1 MDIFGF
7 IGCGNMG
14 GALASAVAM
23 AGIKGDKL
31 CLSDASEDKAKA
43 LATELGGQYASNME
57 IASDC
62 TYIFL
67 GVKPN
72 MVAAVLGEIK
82 PILEK
87 RDNAVLV
94 SMAAGLSIEAIKE
107 VMGDFPIIRI
117 MPNTPV
123 KVGKGTILYA
133 TNNVTDHQKQ
143 RFLGALAKAGE
154 LIEIPEKLIDAGSAV
169 SGCGPAFG
177 YMFIEALADGGVKC
191 GIQRA
196 DAIKLAAS
204 TLLGAAE
211 MVLQTGEH
219 PEKLK
224 DDVCSPGG
232 STIAGVHALENGG
245 FRNSV
250 INCVE
255 AAFKRTKELV

>member
-1 MDIFGF
+1 MYTFGF

-14 GALASAVAM
+14 GALASAVASS
-23 AGIKGDKL
+23 GIKGVGL
-31 CLSDASEDKAKA
+31 LLSDTSQLKAEA
-43 LATELGGQYASNME
+43 LAKDIDGTVSDNKE
-57 IASDC
+57 IAEKCDF
-62 TYIFL
+62 IFL

-72 MVAAVLGEIK
+72 LASAVLSEIRQSLTK
-82 PILEK
+82 ETII
-87 RDNAVLV
+87 V
-94 SMAAGLSIEAIKE
+94 SMAAGLSIEAVKSAAGE
-107 VMGDFPIIRI
+107 VPVIRI

-133 TNNVTDHQKQ
+133 VDGVNEAQKTAFTDS
-143 RFLGALAKAGE
+143 LKASAE
-154 LIEIPEKLIDAGSAV
+154 MLEIPEKLIDAGSAV

-191 GIQRA
+191 GLNRA

-204 TLLGAAE
+204 TLRGAAE
-211 MVLQTGEH
+211 MVLKTGEH

-245 FRNSV
+245 FRSNV

-255 AAFKRTKELV
+255 AAYKRTKELV

>member
-1 MDIFGF
+1 MHSFGF

-14 GALASAVAM
+14 GALASAVA
-23 AGIKGDKL
+23 ASGIVGDKL
-31 CLSDASEDKAKA
+31 LLSDVSTCKADS
-43 LATELGGQYASNME
+43 LAKDIGGSVANNIE
-57 IASDC
+57 IAEKCDL
-62 TYIFL
+62 IFL

-72 MVAAVLGEIK
+72 LADKVLSEIK
-82 PILEK
+82 QNLTKET
-87 RDNAVLV
+87 VLV
-94 SMAAGLSIEAIKE
+94 SMAAGLSIEAIKAAA
-107 VMGDFPIIRI
+107 GDIPVIRI

-133 TNNVTDHQKQ
+133 VDGVPDDIKILFTDSLKDS
-143 RFLGALAKAGE
+143 AE
-154 LIEIPEKLIDAGSAV
+154 LFEIPEKLIDAGSAV

-191 GIQRA
+191 GLSRA

-204 TLLGAAE
+204 TLRGAAE
-211 MVLQTGEH
+211 MVLKTGEH

-232 STIAGVHALENGG
+232 STIAGVHALEKGG
-245 FRNSV
+245 FRSNV

-255 AAFKRTKELV
+255 AAYKRTKELV

>member
-1 MDIFGF
+1 MYSFGF

-14 GALASAVAM
+14 GALASAVA
-23 AGIKGDKL
+23 ASGIGGDKL
-31 CLSDASEDKAKA
+31 LLSDVSDSKADS
-43 LATELGGQYASNME
+43 LAKDIGGSVANNRE
-57 IASDC
+57 IAEKCDF
-62 TYIFL
+62 IFL

-72 MVAAVLGEIK
+72 LVKKVLSEIK
-82 PILEK
+82 PNLSKET
-87 RDNAVLV
+87 VLV
-94 SMAAGLSIEAIKE
+94 SMAAGLSIEAIKTAA
-107 VMGDFPIIRI
+107 GDIPVIRI

-133 TNNVTDHQKQ
+133 LDGVCDNMKKEFINSLKDS
-143 RFLGALAKAGE
+143 AE
-154 LIEIPEKLIDAGSAV
+154 LFEISEKLIDAGSAV

-191 GIQRA
+191 GLSRA

-204 TLLGAAE
+204 TLCGAAE
-211 MVLQTGEH
+211 MVLKTEEH

-245 FRNSV
+245 FRSNV

-255 AAFKRTKELV
+255 AAYKRTKELV

>member
-1 MDIFGF
+1 MYTFGF

-14 GALASAVAM
+14 GALALAVSASGV
-23 AGIKGDKL
+23 KGDKL
-31 CLSDASEDKAKA
+31 LLSDASESKVAA
-43 LATELGGQYASNME
+43 LAKEINGAVSHNKE
-57 IASDC
+57 IAEKCD
-62 TYIFL
+62 YIFL

-72 MVAAVLGEIK
+72 LAENVLREIK
-82 PILEK
+82 SNLNEQTVI
-87 RDNAVLV
+87 V
-94 SMAAGLSIEAIKE
+94 SMAAGLTIDAIKKAAGNIP
-107 VMGDFPIIRI
+107 VIRI

-123 KVGKGTILYA
+123 KGGKGTILYA
-133 TNNVTDHQKQ
+133 TDGVTEEMKTA
-143 RFLGALAKAGE
+143 FLDSLKDSAE
-154 LIEIPEKLIDAGSAV
+154 LLEIPEKLIDAGSAV

-191 GIQRA
+191 GLSRA

-204 TLLGAAE
+204 TLRGAAE
-211 MVLQTGEH
+211 MVLKTGEH

-245 FRNSV
+245 FRSNV

-255 AAFKRTKELV
+255 AAYKRTKELV